1 MREVASNPRMLPQ
14 LGIVSWLV
22 EAEEPWRSGNMGNL
36 RLSPILKSSDTAAP
50 RGVAVLS

>member
-1 MREVASNPRMLPQ
+1 MMKRTA
-14 LGIVSWLV
+14 GVSAA
-22 EAEEPWRSGNMGNL
+22 EAEEPWRSGDMGNL

>member
-1 MREVASNPRMLPQ
+1 MLPQ
-14 LGIVSWLV
+14 LGIVSWLP